1 MKTGVSCG
9 VRDRE
14 GGGGREPGGAGGER
28 VLFFAR
34 KQMGDI
40 LKEGA
45 AESLRASVCPLL
57 EAFGSWESVFL
68 VTRGFEHGGLSSW
81 LRGCGRGEAV
91 GARMLPGPADD
102 RGLSPVE
109 LRMCV
114 SVRGQEARRAAL
126 SYEGQRL

>member
-9 VRDRE
+9 LRDRE
-14 GGGGREPGGAGGER
+14 GGGGQEPGGAGGER

-102 RGLSPVE
+102 RRPTTEGSRQLSCACAC
-109 LRMCV
+109 LF
-114 SVRGQEARRAAL
+114 EAKRHAK
-126 SYEGQRL
+126 QP

>member
-1 MKTGVSCG
+1 MKTGVSC
-9 VRDRE
+9 
-14 GGGGREPGGAGGER
+14 GER

-68 VTRGFEHGGLSSW
+68 VARGFEHGGLSSW

-102 RGLSPVE
+102 DRGLSPVE

-114 SVRGQEARRAAL
+114 SVRGQEAREAAL

>member
-68 VTRGFEHGGLSSW
+68 VTRWAVLLATGVWPWGGSGSPDAPGACRR
-81 LRGCGRGEAV
+81 LR
-91 GARMLPGPADD
+91 
-102 RGLSPVE
+102 
-109 LRMCV
+109 
-114 SVRGQEARRAAL
+114 AL
-126 SYEGQRL
+126 AS